1 MKVATRT
8 QELTP
13 NQIFRAVSRITRIEI
28 RDLKTPNG
36 KRDKR
41 DARKICSV
49 LIYDKGGYSLS
60 KTADM
65 LSLINHTT
73 IIHAKRSYSDL
84 LDSDKVFRE
93 KVNKVKLLLGIS

>member
-36 KRDKR
+36 KRDRR

-49 LIYDKGGYSLS
+49 LIYDKGGYSLT
-60 KTADM
+60 KTANM
-65 LSLINHTT
+65 LSLTHHATV
-73 IIHAKRSYSDL
+73 IHAKKSYSDL
-84 LDSDKVFRE
+84 LDSDKGFRD

>member
-41 DARKICSV
+41 DARKICCA

-60 KTADM
+60 KTANM
-65 LSLINHTT
+65 LSLENHTT

-84 LDSDKVFRE
+84 LDSDKGFRD

>member
-1 MKVATRT
+1 MKVAARP

-41 DARKICSV
+41 DARKICSA
-49 LIYDKGGYSLS
+49 LIYDKGGYSLT
-60 KTADM
+60 KTANM
-65 LSLINHTT
+65 LSLSNHAT
-73 IIHAKRSYSDL
+73 IIHANNSYIDL
-84 LDSDKVFRE
+84 LDTDKGFRE
-93 KVNKVKLLLGIS
+93 KVNKVKRLL